1 MPNSDF
7 IPDADGQ
14 FLLWYDQ
21 FLTACVDNSE
31 ELGLTSKELVEIQS
45 FNDDFKQKMTRVVA
59 TKSVYEGAVQGKKLS
74 RTLATKNIRGFANR
88 FKADLEVSPGTLR
101 KLGVVSVSNSA
112 PVVPVSGLTV
122 VGIETGINKLKWK
135 RSGNS
140 SQTTFIVEF
149 RVSGEEKW
157 EFAGAV
163 SKTNFIHNGQIPGR
177 LVWYRVTSTRASKS
191 SVPCPA
197 VAAYGPMESSNLSV
211 AA

>member
-21 FLTACVDNSE
+21 FLAACVENSE

-45 FNDDFKQKMTRVVA
+45 FNDDFKQKMTRVVS

-74 RTLATKNIRGFANR
+74 RTLAIKNIRGFANK
-88 FKADLEVSPGTLR
+88 FKANLEVSPGTLR
-101 KLGVVSVSNSA
+101 ELGVVCSSNSA
-112 PVVPVSGLTV
+112 PVVPVSKLVV
-122 VGIETGINKLKWK
+122 VGMETGINKLKWK
-135 RSGNS
+135 RNGNS
-140 SQTTFIVEF
+140 SQTMFIVEF
-149 RVSGEEKW
+149 RAEGEEKW

-163 SKTNFIHNGQIPGR
+163 SKTNFIHAGQIPGR
-177 LVWYRVTSTRASKS
+177 RVWYRVTSTRASKS

>member
-21 FLTACVDNSE
+21 FLTACIENSE
-31 ELGLTSKELVEIQS
+31 ELGLTTTDLDKIQS
-45 FNDDFKQKMTRVVA
+45 FSDDFKQKLTRVVS
-59 TKSVYEGAVQGKKLS
+59 TKSTYEGAVKGKKLS
-74 RTLATKNIRGFANR
+74 RTLATKNIRGYANR

-101 KLGVVSVSNSA
+101 KLGVVSISSSA
-112 PVVPVSGLTV
+112 PVVPVSKLGV
-122 VGIETGINKLKWK
+122 VGIETGINKLSWK
-135 RSGNS
+135 RNGNS
-140 SQTTFIVEF
+140 SQTMFIVEF
-149 RVSGEEKW
+149 RVAGEEKW

-163 SKTNFIHNGQIPGR
+163 SKTNFIHDGQIPGQR
-177 LVWYRVTSTRASKS
+177 VWYRVTSTRASKS

-197 VAAYGPMESSNLSV
+197 VAAYGPLESNDLSV